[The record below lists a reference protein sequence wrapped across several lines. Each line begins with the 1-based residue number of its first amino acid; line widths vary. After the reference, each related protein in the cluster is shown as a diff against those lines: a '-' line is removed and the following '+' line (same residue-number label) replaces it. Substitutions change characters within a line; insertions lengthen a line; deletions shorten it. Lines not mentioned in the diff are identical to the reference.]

1 MKSTL
6 NSMMTTPFGK
16 LKMSYPLTKLKMLG
30 FPSALARYLVGS
42 QKVKHSKRLL
52 LFLSDTELRS
62 TVPRT
67 ILPAKTTTSE
77 RLGGAQGLPR
87 GTSTLDPLTTSS
99 IPELY
104 ARQGN
109 TTGNGTGGGFK
120 TQTEDSTSND
130 FFTALLVASA
140 VLGLLFIFSL
150 VLWGIKKNRKTQ
162 AAKLARAKRVRISLN
177 GESLTS
183 AILEVEELRNE
194 NDNFKRTQ
202 RELLDTVVE
211 SAALLSSELEGLPE
225 DDPSRFKRE
234 HCVNRSLRVAHL
246 VQSGLAPEDRRG
258 QLARLGCSSLQA
270 RPLATVGRSQSGL
283 VPPPMEEMTPLSTF
297 RRYGAV
303 RCGLG
308 LPSYYTTASL
318 EAPTFPVLPGGPT
331 PNGVI
336 VGDSSQTS
344 LDTSMTSV
352 DLSGENGAVRFARV
366 TEKSARGVAACS
378 GIDAFH
384 K

>member
-1 MKSTL
+1 M
-6 NSMMTTPFGK
+6 
-16 LKMSYPLTKLKMLG
+16 
-30 FPSALARYLVGS
+30 GS
-42 QKVKHSKRLL
+42 QKVKRSKRLL

-87 GTSTLDPLTTSS
+87 GTSTLDSLTTSS

-109 TTGNGTGGGFK
+109 TTGNGTGGGGFK

-162 AAKLARAKRVRISLN
+162 AAKLARAQRVRISLN

-234 HCVNRSLRVAHL
+234 HCVNRSLRVANL
-246 VQSGLAPEDRRG
+246 VQSGLAPEERRG
-258 QLARLGCSSLQA
+258 QLARLGCSSLHA

-297 RRYGAV
+297 RRSGAV

-308 LPSYYTTASL
+308 LPSYFTTASL
-318 EAPTFPVLPGGPT
+318 EEPAFPVFPGGPT

-344 LDTSMTSV
+344 FDTSMTSI
-352 DLSGENGAVRFARV
+352 DLSEENGAVRFARV